1 MRPFAVPAKFGQAGY
16 MYPMNE
22 TGDRPLDL
30 FVVGGGINGAG
41 IACDAAGRALKVGLC
56 EMNDFASATSSK
68 ATKLIHGGL
77 RYLEQYEF
85 RLVREALQEREV
97 LLAKAPHL
105 SWPLRFVLPHEP
117 HLRPRW
123 MLRLGLFLYDHLD
136 WHMTL
141 PKSIAVDLPTSKFG
155 VGLKPS
161 FQKGFVYSDAWVDDA
176 RLVICNLKS
185 AREMGA
191 RIFAR
196 HRCVSARRSADGKL
210 WNITLEGP
218 GGVPVHL
225 QARGLV
231 NAAGPWVKHF
241 LDEQTEVKTNK
252 RVRLIKGSHIVV
264 PRLHEGDHAFILQNS
279 DNRIVFVIPYERSF
293 SLIGTT
299 DIAVDSGEAPVCSP
313 EEIAY
318 LCDIAGHYMQK
329 PVRPEDV
336 VWTYSGV
343 RPLFDD
349 GDDNPSAVTRDYH
362 LEVNGAVGTAPL
374 LSVFGGKITTYRRL
388 AEHALKDLQPY
399 FPRMGGPWT
408 DSRAV
413 YDGEMADA
421 PTFEKAFEQFV
432 AGASATYPGLPKD
445 LVHVLA
451 RRHGSGLDDLLEG
464 VKSVADLG
472 RHFGGH
478 LYEVEVRHLVRD
490 EWAVEAEDV
499 LWRRTK
505 EGLHMTEAQ
514 RTEFAR
520 WMDEQRPNF
529 T

>member
-1 MRPFAVPAKFGQAGY
+1 
-16 MYPMNE
+16 MNGPE
-22 TGDRPLDL
+22 DRPLDL

-68 ATKLIHGGL
+68 STKLIHGGL
-77 RYLEQYEF
+77 RYLETYEF

-123 MLRLGLFLYDHLD
+123 MLRLGLWLYDHLD

-141 PKSIAVDLPTSKFG
+141 PKSVAVDLPESKFG

-176 RLVICNLKS
+176 RLVISNLKS

-191 RIFAR
+191 RIYAR
-196 HRCVSARRSADGKL
+196 HRCVSARRSEDGKL
-210 WNITLEGP
+210 WHIELEGP
-218 GGVPVHL
+218 GGTPVHL
-225 QARGLV
+225 KARGLV

-241 LDEQTEVKTNK
+241 VDEQTEIKTPK
-252 RVRLIKGSHIVV
+252 RVRLVKGSHIIV
-264 PRLHEGDHAFILQNS
+264 PRLYEGDHAFILQNS
-279 DNRIVFVIPYERSF
+279 DKRIVFVIPYERAF

-299 DIAVDSGEAPVCSP
+299 DIAVAEGEHPVCSP

-318 LCDIAGHYMQK
+318 LCDIAGRYMAK

-349 GDDNPSAVTRDYH
+349 GDDNPSKVTRDYH
-362 LEVNGAVGTAPL
+362 LEVDGAASGPNGPRAPI

-388 AEHALKDLQPY
+388 AEHALRDLQPY

-421 PTFEKAFEQFV
+421 PTFEEAFDQFV
-432 AGASATYPGLPKD
+432 DGAAINKPGLPKD
-445 LVHVLA
+445 LVRILA
-451 RRHGSGLDDLLEG
+451 RRHGSGLDDLLEN
-464 VKSVADLG
+464 VKTVSDLG
-472 RHFGGH
+472 RHFGGS

-490 EWAVEAEDV
+490 EWAVDAEDI

-505 EGLHMTEAQ
+505 EGLHMTAGERDA
-514 RTEFAR
+514 FAG
-520 WMDEQRPNF
+520 WLEEQRLNF

>member
-1 MRPFAVPAKFGQAGY
+1 
-16 MYPMNE
+16 MNGTE
-22 TGDRPLDL
+22 DRPLDL

-123 MLRLGLFLYDHLD
+123 LLRIGLFLYDHLD

-141 PKSIAVDLPTSKFG
+141 PKSIAVDLPDSKFG
-155 VGLKPS
+155 VGLKPT
-161 FQKGFVYSDAWVDDA
+161 FKKGFVYSDAWVDDA

-196 HRCVSARRSADGKL
+196 HRCVSARRSEDGKL
-210 WNITLEGP
+210 WNIELEGR
-218 GGVPVHL
+218 GGLRVHL
-225 QARGLV
+225 KARGLV

-241 LDEQTEVKTNK
+241 LDKQTEVKTRK
-252 RVRLIKGSHIVV
+252 RVRLVKGSHIVV
-264 PRLHEGDHAFILQNS
+264 PKLHDGDHAFILQNS
-279 DNRIVFVIPYERSF
+279 DNRIVFVIPYERDF

-299 DIAVDSGEAPVCSP
+299 DIPVEGSESPACTP

-318 LCDIAGHYMQK
+318 LCEIADRYMAR

-349 GDDNPSAVTRDYH
+349 GDDNPSEVTRDYH
-362 LEVNGAVGTAPL
+362 LEIDGAADKAPI

-388 AEHALKDLQPY
+388 AEHALKDLSPF
-399 FPRMGGPWT
+399 FPHMGAPWT
-408 DSRAV
+408 AERALF
-413 YDGEMADA
+413 DGELADA
-421 PTFEKAFEQFV
+421 PTFERAFDLFV
-432 AGASATYPGLPKD
+432 DGAAASRPGLPKD
-445 LVHVLA
+445 LVRVLS
-451 RRHGSGLDDLLEG
+451 RRHGTGLDDLLG
-464 VKSVADLG
+464 DAGTVADLG
-472 RHFGGH
+472 RHFGGS
-478 LYEVEVRHLVRD
+478 LYEAEVRHLIRD
-490 EWAVEAEDV
+490 EWAVDAEDV

-505 EGLHMTEAQ
+505 EGLHMTEGEREAF
-514 RTEFAR
+514 TR
-520 WMDEQRPNF
+520 WMREQRPNF

>member
-1 MRPFAVPAKFGQAGY
+1 MSAT
-16 MYPMNE
+16 E
-22 TGDRPLDL
+22 DRPLDL

-41 IACDAAGRALKVGLC
+41 IACDAAGRALTVGLC

-68 ATKLIHGGL
+68 STKLIHGGL
-77 RYLEQYEF
+77 RYLETYEF

-105 SWPLRFVLPHEP
+105 SWPLRFVLPYEP

-123 MLRLGLFLYDHLD
+123 MLRLGLWLYDHLD

-141 PKSIAVDLPTSKFG
+141 PKSIQVDLPRSKFG
-155 VGLKPS
+155 AGLKPG

-176 RLVICNLKS
+176 RLVISNLKS

-191 RIFAR
+191 AIYAR
-196 HRCVSARRSADGKL
+196 HSCVSARRSDDGKL
-210 WNITLEGP
+210 WHIELESP

-225 QARGLV
+225 KARALV

-241 LDEQTEVKTNK
+241 LDEQTQIKTPK
-252 RVRLIKGSHIVV
+252 RVRLVKGSHIVV
-264 PRLHEGDHAFILQNS
+264 PKLYDGDHAFILQNS
-279 DNRIVFVIPYERSF
+279 DNRIVFVIPYEREF

-299 DIAVDSGEAPVCSP
+299 DITVEEGEHPVCSP

-318 LCDIAGHYMQK
+318 LCDLASRYMAK

-349 GDDNPSAVTRDYH
+349 GDDNPSKVTRDYH
-362 LEVNGAVGTAPL
+362 LEVEGSPQAKAPI

-388 AEHALKDLQPY
+388 AEHALRDLQPY

-408 DSRAV
+408 DGRAV

-421 PTFEKAFEQFV
+421 PTFEEAFDRFV
-432 AGASATYPGLPKD
+432 EGAVASKPGLPKA
-445 LVHVLA
+445 LVRILS
-451 RRHGSGLDDLLEG
+451 RRHGSGLDDLLEN
-464 VKSVADLG
+464 VTTVADLG
-472 RHFGGH
+472 RHFGGS

-490 EWAVEAEDV
+490 EWAVDAEDV

-505 EGLHMTEAQ
+505 EGLHMTAEEREA
-514 RTEFAR
+514 FAR
-520 WMDEQRPNF
+520 WLSEQRLNF